1 MPNTPSW
8 IDLSAARRRLSEID
22 GELNRL
28 VNERRLIELVIGQR
42 NGEGD
47 EKAPQERSIEDVP
60 LGMSRPIAKV
70 VKGGKLQIPIAD
82 LVVEAL
88 RHAPPQGSTVAEIMR
103 HIALRHADRV
113 ADPRASATVSSA
125 IGKARATKNPR
136 IKILKRG
143 GKGEPSRYAAI

>member
-8 IDLSAARRRLSEID
+8 IDLSAARRRLSEIN
-22 GELNRL
+22 GELDRL
-28 VNERRLIELVIGQR
+28 GNERRLIEMVLGER
-42 NGEGD
+42 KGEGKLPR
-47 EKAPQERSIEDVP
+47 EEPIENERPDT
-60 LGMSRPIAKV
+60 GGPIAKV

-88 RHAPPQGSTVAEIMR
+88 RQSPPQGSTVAEIMR